1 MNQNHNETPGGWKV
15 DRVTSA
21 EMAERMD
28 CTPQAVNK
36 AARKA
41 GITQGH
47 DGKYDAARLQQA
59 MEQGRAMD
67 KNRGA
72 WNQEEK
78 IPLLQWQTRHE
89 EQKTRALERKNDI
102 EEGRLVRVED
112 VKATMERIA
121 GAVKNDLLSMPASIA
136 PRLHGQTIPRIAAIL
151 GEAIADSLRHFAMH
165 KATIPEPNEISRE
178 P

>member
-1 MNQNHNETPGGWKV
+1 MPPDSNAWKV

-28 CTPQAVNK
+28 CAPQSVTR

-41 GITQGH
+41 GLAPGK
-47 DGKYDAARLQQA
+47 DGKFDAAKLQAA
-59 MEQGRAMD
+59 MEEGRAMD
-67 KNRGA
+67 KRHGS
-72 WNQEEK
+72 WNQEETAG
-78 IPLLQWQTRHE
+78 LLKWKTRLE

-112 VKATMERIA
+112 IKATMERIA

-136 PRLHGQTIPRIAAIL
+136 PRLHSQTIPRIAAIL
-151 GEAIADSLRHFAMH
+151 GEAISDSLRHFAAH
-165 KATIPEPNEISRE
+165 KVPVSAPDEDSRE
-178 P
+178 S

>member
-1 MNQNHNETPGGWKV
+1 MSPDSNAWKI

-28 CTPQAVNK
+28 CTPQSVNK

-41 GITQGH
+41 GIVQGH
-47 DGKYDAARLQQA
+47 DGKYDAAKLQAA
-59 MEQGRAMD
+59 MEAGRAMD
-67 KNRGA
+67 KRHGS
-72 WNQEEK
+72 WNPEETAG
-78 IPLLQWQTRHE
+78 LLEWKTRLE

-112 VKATMERIA
+112 IKATMERIA
-121 GAVKNDLLSMPASIA
+121 GAVKNDLLSLPASIA
-136 PRLHGQTIPRIAAIL
+136 PRLYGQTIPRIAAIL
-151 GEAIADSLRHFAMH
+151 GEAIADSLRHFATH
-165 KATIPEPNEISRE
+165 KIPVSATDENSRE